1 MFQARKVQA
10 DVHFPGGYGFF
21 AVQDDQR
28 SFSKAFAIPK
38 RLCIPQKRL
47 TSGYFVEY
55 VNHDFDDV

>member
-1 MFQARKVQA
+1 MFQTSNDRA
-10 DVHFPGGYGFF
+10 DVHFPGGYGLFV
-21 AVQDDQR
+21 VQDDQR
-28 SFSKAFAIPK
+28 SFSKAFAILK